1 MGCRVRCGAPQKSL
15 HNFRVLIYS
24 IIVNLDLLKLGD
36 GRLDVRDFQSRPI
49 SSRPPKELHM
59 NAIIDSLSERNA
71 AFASE
76 RFSTDLKLMPSKKT
90 MIIGCVDPRV
100 DPLDIFG
107 LAPGEAAILRNVGGR
122 ADPATLRSLGLLR
135 AVVKSRSGGAAD
147 CQLHAPDMLARHMAV
162 AADGLDALAFGDPH
176 RAVKSDIA
184 ALQANPQ
191 APAGLTVTGM
201 VYDVAS
207 GKVEIVVPPV
217 VLSAQSVA

>member
-1 MGCRVRCGAPQKSL
+1 
-15 HNFRVLIYS
+15 
-24 IIVNLDLLKLGD
+24 
-36 GRLDVRDFQSRPI
+36 
-49 SSRPPKELHM
+49 M

-107 LAPGEAAILRNVGGR
+107 LAPGEAAVLRNVGGR

-135 AVVKSRSGGAAD
+135 AVVKSRSGGAGDIAHGWNLIVLHHTDCGIAD

-184 ALQANPQ
+184 ALQANPV